1 MKFEKIRIVIFRE
14 NYNNSCHCE
23 WSCSENL
30 RNSKMRQ
37 SPFEWESPCTE
48 KRRPRD
54 DNFTKSSFEKL
65 TSNFFKRFSPLTS
78 PSKGYINGLNEFSR
92 FFKAIFLCLFLLF
105 VNRPASAQDKKL
117 DVKVGGYLKEL
128 GQLSLNNNFSTIRY
142 DNIIHHRVESN
153 WKFWKHWEI
162 EADLRTRL
170 LSGYNVEHQPG
181 IKQMYERDP
190 NYLDMAWVWFDSKY
204 TLMHSNIDR
213 LYASYYNGP
222 WDVTLGRQRINW
234 SRTFVWSP
242 NDLFNNFAYLDFD
255 YEERPGTDAL
265 NLQYSWSYASSI
277 QLTTQ
282 FAHHWNESVI
292 AGMLR
297 SSLGS
302 YDIQFIGG
310 HYRNDVAVGA
320 GWAGYLGSA
329 GFKGELSYFHPEKSF
344 FDRRGHITATT
355 GFDYMFSNG
364 LYAQT
369 ELLYNGG
376 YQNRGTPLANLI
388 QPPTAD
394 NLFIAKSGY
403 FLNGSYQFSPLVT
416 GQLGVMGSFDKSI
429 FILIPQISISVTED
443 VDFLLLSQLLKGATL
458 NQAIDTPNLL
468 YFRLKWSY

>member
-1 MKFEKIRIVIFRE
+1 MDLKI
-14 NYNNSCHCE
+14 
-23 WSCSENL
+23 
-30 RNSKMRQ
+30 
-37 SPFEWESPCTE
+37 
-48 KRRPRD
+48 
-54 DNFTKSSFEKL
+54 
-65 TSNFFKRFSPLTS
+65 
-78 PSKGYINGLNEFSR
+78 
-92 FFKAIFLCLFLLF
+92 
-105 VNRPASAQDKKL
+105 
-117 DVKVGGYLKEL
+117 GGYLKEL
-128 GQLSLNNNFSTIRY
+128 GQISLNNDFSTVTY
-142 DNIIHHRVESN
+142 DNILHHRIESI
-153 WKFWKHWEI
+153 WKFENHWEL

-181 IKQMYERDP
+181 IKKMYQQDP

-292 AGMLR
+292 AGMIR

-310 HYRNDVAVGA
+310 HYHNDVTIGT
-320 GWAGYLGSA
+320 GWAGYLGDA
-329 GFKGELSYFHPEKSF
+329 GFKGEISYFHPEDHF
-344 FDRRGHITATT
+344 FDRLGHITATA

-364 LYAQT
+364 LYMQS

-376 YQNRGTPLANLI
+376 YKSRGTPLMNLV
-388 QPPTAD
+388 QPPSAD
-394 NLFIAKSGY
+394 DLFIAKTGY
-403 FLNGSYQFSPLVT
+403 FLNGSYQFTPLVS
-416 GQLGVMGSFDKSI
+416 GQLGLMGSFDRPI
-429 FILIPQISISVTED
+429 FILIPQISISVTEN
-443 VDFLLLSQLLKGATL
+443 VDFLLLSQLLKGSTL
-458 NQAIDTPNLL
+458 NQSIETPNLFF
-468 YFRLKWSY
+468 FRLKWSY